1 MVRPSDHPP
10 ILCQR
15 HFGNFLLISSVATY
29 VRRRLSRQSD
39 TTTLT
44 RPGPPLLGLLIACL
58 RDPRLWHAE
67 IKLEPLLGEPKRHA
81 TTAFDHRLVTPA
93 NFVLEPVLVPTP
105 QIRGQR
111 RKRVDHGPHFGL
123 VSCHRRHP
131 KHR

>member
-1 MVRPSDHPP
+1 MGRTFGHPP
-10 ILCQR
+10 ILYQSGFR
-15 HFGNFLLISSVATY
+15 DFLLILFIVTY

-105 QIRGQR
+105 QIRSQR
-111 RKRVDHGPHFGL
+111 RKRIDHGPHF
-123 VSCHRRHP
+123 
-131 KHR
+131 